1 MLNIINRSIGELS
14 PKGQDIEIAG
24 GDYLVETAGYIPKEI
39 QLQMLLQSGEALDR
53 YYKRLFPGYVP
64 VEDDT
69 EPVFDPTVQK
79 GYDYFDWHEDVVF
92 VRNQLT
98 EQERRMK
105 IEATAE
111 LTKAPEKTTTPPL
124 SVGGEGGGHVQT

>member
-1 MLNIINRSIGELS
+1 MKVFDPFCVNDRPLVLG
-14 PKGQDIEIAG
+14 KTG
-24 GDYLVETAGYIPKEI
+24 GDYLVETSGYVPKEI

-64 VEDDT
+64 ADDDT
-69 EPVFDPTVQK
+69 VPDFDPTAQK
-79 GYDYFDWHEDVVF
+79 GYDFFDWHEDVVF

-105 IEATAE
+105 VEATAE
-111 LTKAPEKTTTPPL
+111 LTTAPDKTVSPPP
-124 SVGGEGGGHVQT
+124 SVGVEGGATV